1 MFIQSE
7 YNEND
12 ARAKNK
18 LIELFSETP
27 RYNRCVLNEPLNPY
41 TVDFYVNDSNGKHIA
56 NIEVEVKN
64 AWRTFDFTYSDIQL
78 LPRKKKFWVDPTHH
92 LNKPTMFVMFN
103 RDLSNHLVIMSDV
116 MQQIYFGSASR
127 SYGTEKTRNDD
138 FFVAKKSQVLF
149 SYFGSK
155 KAST

>member
-18 LIELFSETP
+18 LIELFSQTP
-27 RYNRCVLNEPLNPY
+27 RYNTHILVEPLNKY
-41 TVDFYVNDSNGKHIA
+41 TVDFYVINPTGNHIA

-64 AWRTFDFTYSDIQL
+64 AWCGVDFVYHDIQL
-78 LPRKKKFWVDPTHH
+78 LPRKQKFWLDPKHH

-103 RDLSNHLVIMSDV
+103 SDLSNHLVIMSET
-116 MQQIYFGSASR
+116 MRRIFLGTGTR
-127 SYGTEKTRNDD
+127 TYGTTKTRNDNFYIATID
-138 FFVAKKSQVLF
+138 EVIFG
-149 SYFGSK
+149 YFGA
-155 KAST
+155 KACH